1 MKLKTSTL
9 KRLLLIMAASSANVY
24 ADVKPANLFTDNM
37 VIQQQA
43 NAAIWGWAEPGEK
56 VTVSATWGE
65 SKSTVTDDNGYW
77 LLQLKTPKA
86 SNDKT
91 YAITFKGNNQINV
104 ENVLVGEVWLASGQS
119 NMQWPVKGS
128 SLPKEQRAQLDTSLI
143 REYSVERTFKTEPAS
158 EVTGA
163 WHLALGSAKEQF
175 SATAF
180 YFAHHLQQNL
190 DVPIGIIH
198 SSWGGTP
205 IESWLAKEVQADHQ
219 PTQQSIAKVDDL
231 LKNFDDK
238 VAEKKHQAM
247 LAKWQ
252 KAKQQ
257 AKQQHKVFT
266 WKRPKRWTKAN
277 RLSKYPSN
285 LYNGMINPL
294 KPYTLKGTIWYQGE
308 GNAHAIE
315 QAKFYQTQLT
325 ALITSW
331 REDFNNPDMPFYVVQ
346 LANFRAPQEN
356 PVEAKQYW
364 PITRDSMRKATD
376 NINNA
381 GMAVAIDI
389 GEAKN
394 IHPKNKMEVGR
405 RLALQALKNDY
416 GYDIV
421 AAGPLYKS
429 FEIEDNAILIDFNHK
444 GSGLMVNNTTQGNK
458 SEKLQ
463 GFAIAGEDGKYVWAD
478 AEIISQTNGWKF
490 WQSEQIV
497 KVHSPKIKAP
507 KSVKYGW
514 ADNPTTIN
522 LYNEEGLPASPFST
536 N

>member
-1 MKLKTSTL
+1 MKNFTMRTL
-9 KRLLLIMAASSANVY
+9 TFLMAISAANVY

-56 VTVSATWGE
+56 LTVSATWGE
-65 SKSTVTDDNGYW
+65 NASTVADDSGYW
-77 LLQLKTPKA
+77 LVKLNTPKA
-86 SNDKT
+86 SINRT
-91 YAITFKGNNQINV
+91 YTITFKGNNQVDV

-128 SLPKEQRAQLDTSLI
+128 SLPKAQRAQLDSSLI
-143 REYSVERTFKTEPAS
+143 REYSVERTYKTEPAS

-163 WHLALGSAKEQF
+163 WHLASGPKKEEF
-175 SATAF
+175 SATGF
-180 YFAHHLQQNL
+180 YFAHHLQQSLN
-190 DVPIGIIH
+190 VPIGIIH

-205 IESWLAKEVQADHQ
+205 IEAWLAKEVQAGHQ
-219 PTQQSIAKVDDL
+219 PTQTQIAKVDNWL
-231 LKNFDDK
+231 ANFDEQA
-238 VAEKKHQAM
+238 AEHKHQAM
-247 LAKWQ
+247 LSKWQ

-257 AKQQHKVFT
+257 AIQQNKVFA
-266 WKRPKRWTKAN
+266 WKRPKRLTKAS

-308 GNAHAIE
+308 GNAHAVK
-315 QAKFYQTQLT
+315 QAQFYQTQLT
-325 ALITSW
+325 SLITSW
-331 REDFNNPDMPFYVVQ
+331 RSDFNNPEMPFYVVQ

-356 PVEAKQYW
+356 PVEAQQYW

-376 NINNA
+376 NLSNA
-381 GMAVAIDI
+381 AMAVAIDI

-405 RLALQALKNDY
+405 RLALQALNNDY
-416 GYDIV
+416 GHDIV
-421 AAGPLYKS
+421 AAGPLFKS
-429 FEIEDNAILIDFNHK
+429 FEIADNAIFIDFNHK

-463 GFAIAGEDGKYVWAD
+463 GFAIAGEDGKYVWAE
-478 AEIISQTNGWKF
+478 AEIITQSAGWKF
-490 WQSEQIV
+490 WQTKQLV
-497 KVHSPKIKAP
+497 KVHSEQVKAP

-514 ADNPTTIN
+514 ADNPTSIN

-536 N
+536 D